1 MRGRFGSL
9 ICGVLAALAAG
20 TLPACD
26 RGDTPIPSEPEQKE
40 TVPAPPKEQRPTY
53 KFMPGLREEHPEVS
67 GFVREFLET
76 CLAGNYEDYRKLVSR
91 AANPESKERFQAIY
105 YTIKSV
111 TVETIEVVELPGLP
125 PPAYLVVSTVDFHPD
140 RKVSVR
146 AGANRDIAILVLKE
160 EGRWR
165 MVPAPAELQ
174 PEEKHPATASAP
186 TTSAPHYPWDEDGD
200 Y

>member
-1 MRGRFGSL
+1 MRGRLGSL
-9 ICGVLAALAAG
+9 ICGGLAALAAG
-20 TLPACD
+20 ALPACD

-40 TVPAPPKEQRPTY
+40 TVPAPPMEQRPTY
-53 KFMPGLREEHPEVS
+53 KFMPGLREEHPEVC

-105 YTIKSV
+105 YAIKSV
-111 TVETIEVVELPGLP
+111 TVETIEAVELPGLP
-125 PPAYLVVSTVDFHPD
+125 AAAYRVVSTVDFHPD
-140 RKVSVR
+140 RKVSLR
-146 AGANRDIAILVLKE
+146 AGANRDIAILVFKE

-174 PEEKHPATASAP
+174 PEEEHPATTSAP

>member
-9 ICGVLAALAAG
+9 ICGVLVALAAG
-20 TLPACD
+20 TLPACE
-26 RGDTPIPSEPEQKE
+26 RGDTPIPTEAEEGDP
-40 TVPAPPKEQRPTY
+40 VPALPAEQRPTY

-91 AANPESKERFQAIY
+91 SANPESKERFQAIY
-105 YTIKSV
+105 YAIKSV
-111 TVETIEVVELPGLP
+111 TVETIEAVELPGLP
-125 PPAYLVVSTVDFHPD
+125 PPAYLVVSVVDFHPD

-146 AGANRDIAILVLKE
+146 AGANREIAILVFKE
-160 EGRWR
+160 DERWR

-174 PEEKHPATASAP
+174 PVEQLPATTSAP

>member
-1 MRGRFGSL
+1 MRGRFSSL

-26 RGDTPIPSEPEQKE
+26 RGDTPIPTESEQKE
-40 TVPAPPKEQRPTY
+40 TVPILPEKQRPTY
-53 KFMPGLREEHPEVS
+53 KFMPGLREEHPEVC

-91 AANPESKERFQAIY
+91 AVSPESKERFQAIY
-105 YTIKSV
+105 YAIKSV
-111 TVETIEVVELPGLP
+111 TVETIEAVELAELP
-125 PPAYLVVSTVDFHPD
+125 AAAYRVVSTVDFHPD
-140 RKVSVR
+140 RKVTLRV
-146 AGANRDIAILVLKE
+146 GANRDIAILVFKE

-174 PEEKHPATASAP
+174 PEEKRPATTSAP
-186 TTSAPHYPWDEDGD
+186 STSAPHYPWDEDGD